1 MNFNF
6 KTQGKLVKTTILS
19 CGSGSKINVSD
30 LASGFYLLIVK
41 DQQKTEKAKFI
52 KIN

>member
-1 MNFNF
+1 M
-6 KTQGKLVKTTILS
+6 KTVTIN
-19 CGSGSKINVSD
+19 CDNPEGSGTKINVAD

-52 KIN
+52 NIN